1 MTTPSQSPLRIAFLG
16 MSGSGKTFWA
26 FKLSA
31 AGYPTI
37 CCDDRIEQ
45 RLRPHLPRVGR
56 HGIEGVAA
64 WMGWPDSPHYAEREA
79 LYLREEIAVLGD
91 ALAHLEKD
99 PQSSLI
105 LDATGSVIYAGDALL
120 HRLREQLK
128 IVHLAAAPEDEQL
141 LVERYLR
148 NPKPVLWRGA
158 FRPLPGE
165 ASQDTVK
172 RCYPALIAE
181 RKSRYKALAHCTIPI
196 RRLRDTAL
204 DAAGFL
210 ALIEQAMAREL
221 RCNT

>member
-1 MTTPSQSPLRIAFLG
+1 MTTASQSPLRIAFLG
-16 MSGSGKTFWA
+16 MSGSGKTFWT

-45 RLRPHLPRVGR
+45 RLRPHLGTGSRG
-56 HGIEGVAA
+56 GIEGVAA
-64 WMGWPDSPHYAEREA
+64 WMGWPDSPHNAEREA
-79 LYLREEIAVLGD
+79 LYLREEIAVLSD
-91 ALAHLEKD
+91 ALSHLEKD
-99 PQSSLI
+99 PQRSLV
-105 LDATGSVIYAGDALL
+105 LDTTGSVIYTGDALL
-120 HRLREQLK
+120 RRLREQMR
-128 IVHLAAAPEDEQL
+128 IVYLAAAPEDEQL

-165 ASQDTVK
+165 APQDAVK

-181 RKSRYKALAHCTIPI
+181 RKGRYKALAHCTIPI
-196 RRLRDTAL
+196 RRLRDPAL
-204 DAAGFL
+204 DAAGLL
-210 ALIEQAMAREL
+210 ALIEQALAREL